1 MRYYFIWLEKRY
13 FYYNHSI
20 GSSGRIIC
28 KFVVYSFSAKGRI
41 PKNRPNRRI
50 QEEIIKGKSSRM
62 NEVNIIK
69 GIALPKQKSKINK
82 NVQKIREIYL
92 SEKKHFLVC
101 FTIKLH
107 IFVYGF
113 FLWKVIS
120 QFFFYFQSTMHC
132 VSSCCSSYMDWDLQL
147 TYTIMK

>member
-1 MRYYFIWLEKRY
+1 MKFGTFL
-13 FYYNHSI
+13 FFFF
-20 GSSGRIIC
+20 
-28 KFVVYSFSAKGRI
+28 FVVYSFSAKGRI

-92 SEKKHFLVC
+92 SEKTFSSLFYHQVALFC
-101 FTIKLH
+101 DFTA
-107 IFVYGF
+107 
-113 FLWKVIS
+113 
-120 QFFFYFQSTMHC
+120 FFYIFSPLCT
-132 VSSCCSSYMDWDLQL
+132 VSPAAALPTWIETSN
-147 TYTIMK
+147 

>member
-1 MRYYFIWLEKRY
+1 MKFGTFL
-13 FYYNHSI
+13 FFFF
-20 GSSGRIIC
+20 
-28 KFVVYSFSAKGRI
+28 FVVYSFSAKGRI

-92 SEKKHFLVC
+92 SEKN
-101 FTIKLH
+101 
-107 IFVYGF
+107 IF
-113 FLWKVIS
+113 
-120 QFFFYFQSTMHC
+120 
-132 VSSCCSSYMDWDLQL
+132 
-147 TYTIMK
+147 

>member
-1 MRYYFIWLEKRY
+1 MKFGTFL
-13 FYYNHSI
+13 FFFF
-20 GSSGRIIC
+20 
-28 KFVVYSFSAKGRI
+28 FVVYSFSAKGRI

-92 SEKKHFLVC
+92 SEKTFSSLFYHQVALFCRC
-101 FTIKLH
+101 FCYEKW
-107 IFVYGF
+107 FQ
-113 FLWKVIS
+113 S
-120 QFFFYFQSTMHC
+120 FFYFHFSVHYALSPAAALPTWIET
-132 VSSCCSSYMDWDLQL
+132 SN
-147 TYTIMK
+147 

>member
-1 MRYYFIWLEKRY
+1 MKFGTFL
-13 FYYNHSI
+13 FFFF
-20 GSSGRIIC
+20 
-28 KFVVYSFSAKGRI
+28 FVVYSFSAKGRI

-92 SEKKHFLVC
+92 SEKTFSSLFYHQVALFCSKC
-101 FTIKLH
+101 FCCETWFH
-107 IFVYGF
+107 SFFSIFSP
-113 FLWKVIS
+113 LC
-120 QFFFYFQSTMHC
+120 T
-132 VSSCCSSYMDWDLQL
+132 VSPAAALPTWIETSN
-147 TYTIMK
+147 

>member
-1 MRYYFIWLEKRY
+1 MKFGTFL
-13 FYYNHSI
+13 FFFF
-20 GSSGRIIC
+20 
-28 KFVVYSFSAKGRI
+28 FVVYSFSAKGRI

-82 NVQKIREIYL
+82 KCTKNSWNL
-92 SEKKHFLVC
+92 SFRKKHFLVC

-107 IFVYGF
+107 FFCRCFSCEKWFHSF
-113 FLWKVIS
+113 FLFSVHYALSPPAAALPTWIETS
-120 QFFFYFQSTMHC
+120 N
-132 VSSCCSSYMDWDLQL
+132 
-147 TYTIMK
+147 

>member
-1 MRYYFIWLEKRY
+1 MKFGTFL
-13 FYYNHSI
+13 FFFF
-20 GSSGRIIC
+20 
-28 KFVVYSFSAKGRI
+28 FVVYSFSAKGRI

-92 SEKKHFLVC
+92 SEKTFSSLFYHQVALFCRC
-101 FTIKLH
+101 FSCEKWFH
-107 IFVYGF
+107 
-113 FLWKVIS
+113 S
-120 QFFFYFQSTMHC
+120 FFYFQSTMHC